1 MDQVLSAALQPII
14 DAGPRIGIVLGSGLN
29 NFAEEINNAIS
40 IPYTD
45 IPGLKASTAP
55 GHRGRFIVGRLSGV
69 PVLAMQG
76 RLHYYE
82 GYQMSDVVYPIRLMH
97 RLGIRTLL
105 LSNAAGGINENFS
118 VSDLMLI
125 KDHINF
131 MGTNPLIG
139 PVQAGEL
146 RFPDMTYGYDPG
158 LQDIFRN
165 AAADLG
171 ISLCEGVYLG
181 TSGPSYET
189 PAEIRA
195 FRSLGADAVGMSTV
209 PEVITANAL
218 KMKVAAVSCIANM
231 AAGILPERLTEE
243 DVLAAG
249 KLVEKKFSALIC
261 RAVESV
267 ESLEG

>member
-1 MDQVLSAALQPII
+1 
-14 DAGPRIGIVLGSGLN
+14 
-29 NFAEEINNAIS
+29 
-40 IPYTD
+40 
-45 IPGLKASTAP
+45 
-55 GHRGRFIVGRLSGV
+55 
-69 PVLAMQG
+69 
-76 RLHYYE
+76 
-82 GYQMSDVVYPIRLMH
+82 MSDVVYPIRLMH

-118 VSDLMLI
+118 VGDLMLI

-139 PVQAGEL
+139 PVQPGEL
-146 RFPDMTYGYDPG
+146 RFPDMTYGYDPD
-158 LQDIFRN
+158 LQDVFRN

-261 RAVESV
+261 RAVES
-267 ESLEG
+267 LEG